1 MGREDGRVAIYPGSF
16 DPITN
21 GHVGLVQR
29 SLKCFDRLIV
39 AVAHNARKATLFTVP
54 ERLAMLR
61 AALGGDPRIEVTSF
75 EGLLVDY
82 ARSRGIR
89 VVLRGLR
96 AVADF
101 EYELQMANMN
111 RKLWPQIE
119 TFFMMTEEGY
129 FFVSSRN
136 VKEIASLGG
145 PVDHLVPDAAAAA
158 LRAKFTSQN
167 PDPGVMESGG
177 GGT

>member
-1 MGREDGRVAIYPGSF
+1 MEGRDGRVAIYPGSF

-21 GHVGLVQR
+21 GHVGLIRR

-39 AVAHNARKATLFTVP
+39 AVAHNARKSTLFTVP
-54 ERLAMLR
+54 ERVEMIR
-61 AALGGDPRIEVTSF
+61 AAMGGDPCVEVVSF

-82 ARSRGIR
+82 ARKRGIR

-111 RKLWPQIE
+111 RKLWADIE

-145 PVDHLVPDAAAAA
+145 PVEHLVPPEAARRLREKFAAGA
-158 LRAKFTSQN
+158 PEA
-167 PDPGVMESGG
+167 P
-177 GGT
+177 